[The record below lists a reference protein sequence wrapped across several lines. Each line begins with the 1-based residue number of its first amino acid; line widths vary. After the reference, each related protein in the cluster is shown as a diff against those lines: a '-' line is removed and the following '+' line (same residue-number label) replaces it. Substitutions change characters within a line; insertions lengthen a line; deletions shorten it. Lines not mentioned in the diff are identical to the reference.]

1 MKRHTAKQY
10 AHALYEATKDL
21 SGKSLDFAVRA
32 FGDILLRDRAVH
44 LAEAIIAEYDAYA
57 KKQAG
62 EVELKVTTVTE
73 ITDSHKKILKDVF
86 NSTHIVEIID
96 PDIVGGIKVRAGD
109 TIYDATIKTQLSK
122 LKESLLA

>member
-10 AHALYEATKDL
+10 AHALYEATRDL

-32 FGDILLRDRAVH
+32 FGDILLRDRAIH
-44 LAEAIIAEYDAYA
+44 MTDAIIAEYDAHA

-62 EVELKVTTVTE
+62 EIELKVTTATE
-73 ITDSHKKILKDVF
+73 ITDSHKKVLKNVF
-86 NSTHIVEIID
+86 DSTHIVETID
-96 PDIVGGIKVRAGD
+96 PDVVGGIKVRVGD
-109 TIYDATIKTQLSK
+109 TIYDATIKTQLIK